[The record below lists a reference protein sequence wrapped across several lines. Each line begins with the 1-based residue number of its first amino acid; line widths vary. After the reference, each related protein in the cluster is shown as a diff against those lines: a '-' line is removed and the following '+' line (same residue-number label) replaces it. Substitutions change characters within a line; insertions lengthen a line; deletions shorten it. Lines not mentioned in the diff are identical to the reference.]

1 MNKEINYPIKY
12 AVLELKEKGGYL
24 VGYEDITLGFIVS
37 KCYVTESSIIYISDG
52 SNKGIHKVVFPFQ
65 DIESFKMS
73 LRNGRQNI
81 GNAEI
86 PQYDACGRI
95 YPINIV
101 TDLFDSYELAKESA
115 EEKNEEHRCNLIS
128 KVPTPIPAKLSNTN
142 WQKQHEELKQEFENG
157 LEICYLFEQLVLAA
171 TRDMDISEE
180 VTTNDQKS
188 FVKTLK
194 PINKQIANIS

>member
-24 VGYEDITLGFIVS
+24 VGYENIVQGFIAS
-37 KCYVTESSIIYISDG
+37 KCYVIESSIIYKSDG
-52 SNKGIHKVVFPFQ
+52 SNKVIHKVVFPFQ
-65 DIESFKMS
+65 DIESFKIS
-73 LRNGRQNI
+73 LRNGRKNV

-86 PQYDACGRI
+86 PQYDACGNI

-101 TDLFDSYELAKESA
+101 TDLFNSYELAKIAA

-128 KVPTPIPAKLSNTN
+128 KVPVPIPARLSNVN
-142 WQKQHEELKQEFENG
+142 WQKQYEELKQEFENG
-157 LEICYLFEQLVLAA
+157 LEICNIFEQLVLEA
-171 TRDMDISEE
+171 TLDMDISEE
-180 VTTNDQKS
+180 VITDEQKS